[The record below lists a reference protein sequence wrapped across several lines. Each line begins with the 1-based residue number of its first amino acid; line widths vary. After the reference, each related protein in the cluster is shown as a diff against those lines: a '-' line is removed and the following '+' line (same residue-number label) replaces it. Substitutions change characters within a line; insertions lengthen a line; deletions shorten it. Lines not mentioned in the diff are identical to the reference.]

1 MIRRRIRGITLW
13 IINHFLCGT
22 RLWGLKRCLLRATG
36 VCVGENTKI
45 VGPITMGVC
54 ADLSIGENCWIGKNL
69 CIYGNDRVYIGDN
82 CDLAP
87 NIRFATG
94 SHTVGDH
101 HRRAGKGYCKPIAV
115 GDGCW
120 IGINTTILCDVTIGD
135 GAVIGAGALVNKSI
149 PADVMAAGVP
159 AKIVKNLD

>member
-1 MIRRRIRGITLW
+1 MIRRRIRAVALW
-13 IINHFLCGT
+13 LINHVMCGN
-22 RLWGLKRCLLRATG
+22 RLWGVKRALLRATG
-36 VCVGENTKI
+36 VCVGKNTKI

-54 ADLSIGENCWIGKNL
+54 GDLSIGENCWIGKNL
-69 CIYGNDRVYIGDN
+69 CVYGNDRVCIGDN

-87 NIRFATG
+87 NISFATG
-94 SHTVGDH
+94 THEMGDH
-101 HRRAGKGYCKPIAV
+101 QRRAGKGYCKPIAV
-115 GDGCW
+115 GSGCW

-135 GAVIGAGALVNKSI
+135 GAVIGAGAVVNKSV